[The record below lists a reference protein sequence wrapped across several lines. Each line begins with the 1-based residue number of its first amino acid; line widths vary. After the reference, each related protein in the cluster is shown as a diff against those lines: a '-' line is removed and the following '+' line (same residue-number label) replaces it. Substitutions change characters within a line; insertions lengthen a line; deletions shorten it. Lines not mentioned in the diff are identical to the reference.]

1 MACYMTPIR
10 LQKGNL
16 ASSHIC
22 FETASSAYAADRTP
36 EDTARSDSAVPSTS
50 RPQERGGVV
59 GLRFHAFDKWDA
71 IFLLTHERLSCP
83 PESLSSLQPVCGEL
97 IEYRYRR

>member
-36 EDTARSDSAVPSTS
+36 KIPHGATAPSQV
-50 RPQERGGVV
+50 RPDPRNEGGVA